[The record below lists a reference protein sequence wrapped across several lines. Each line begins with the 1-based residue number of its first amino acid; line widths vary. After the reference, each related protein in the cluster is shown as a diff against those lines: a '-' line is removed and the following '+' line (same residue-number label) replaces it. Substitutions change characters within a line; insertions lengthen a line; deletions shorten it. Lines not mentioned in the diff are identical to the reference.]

1 MELLKVLILGIII
14 SILAIFL
21 KSIKPEYSF
30 LCIIAG
36 SIIILIY
43 ILKSSVEVFGFFDMV
58 VEKTGINN
66 ELFYT
71 MLKIIGVGYL
81 VEFSANV
88 CRDSGNST
96 IADKIILAGK
106 VMIFIVSMPIIS
118 NLFNL
123 VLGML

>member
-1 MELLKVLILGIII
+1 MELIKVLILGIII

-21 KSIKPEYSF
+21 KSVKPEYSF
-30 LCIIAG
+30 LCVIAG
-36 SIIILIY
+36 SVIIVIY
-43 ILKSSVEVFGFFDMV
+43 ILKSSVEVFNFFDLV
-58 VEKTGINN
+58 LDKTGINY

-88 CRDSGNST
+88 CRDSGNVT
-96 IADKIILAGK
+96 IADKIVLAGK
-106 VMIFIVSMPIIS
+106 MMIFIVSLPVIS

-123 VLGML
+123 VVGML

>member
-1 MELLKVLILGIII
+1 MELIKVLILGIII

-30 LCIIAG
+30 LCVIAG
-36 SIIILIY
+36 SVIILIY
-43 ILKSSVEVFGFFDMV
+43 ILKSSVEVFNFFDLV
-58 VEKTGINN
+58 LDKTGINY

-88 CRDSGNST
+88 CRDCGNVT
-96 IADKIILAGK
+96 IADKIVLAGK
-106 VMIFIVSMPIIS
+106 MMIFIVSLPVIS

-123 VLGML
+123 VVGML

>member
-1 MELLKVLILGIII
+1 MELIKVLILGIII

-21 KSIKPEYSF
+21 KSVKPEYSF
-30 LCIIAG
+30 LCVIAG

-43 ILKSSVEVFGFFDMV
+43 ILKSSVEVFNFFDLV
-58 VEKTGINN
+58 LDKTGINY

-88 CRDSGNST
+88 CRDSGNTT
-96 IADKIILAGK
+96 IADKIVLAGK
-106 VMIFIVSMPIIS
+106 MMIFIVSLPVIS

-123 VLGML
+123 VVGML